1 MANYETTKEELQDNS
16 QEETYVVEPS
26 RAEYYWDEES
36 ETLEDAPEEG
46 EPNPVSAEGEKTE
59 DIDLSMLDLPEEK
72 VEEQALPDPVDD
84 AGFAAFASQFQK
96 YTGVDFK
103 EAISTFSELQQFRV
117 QQKVESEKS
126 ELMQAWG
133 VSGTDFEARLS
144 EVKERFAKYTPEM
157 QTKLNN
163 PQGAQL
169 IWAKIEQERGTKKTK
184 EVPALDR
191 GRKSAPASGKSQY
204 DYTRAQISAMSNEEY
219 AKNANRIAA
228 AFAAGRVKN

>member
-1 MANYETTKEELQDNS
+1 MANYETTKEELQDNE
-16 QEETYVVEPS
+16 QEEVYVVEPS
-26 RAEYYWDEES
+26 RAEFIWDEEN
-36 ETLEDAPEEG
+36 EILEEATEEG
-46 EPNPVSAEGEKTE
+46 TSTVSAEGEKE
-59 DIDLSMLDLPEEK
+59 SDIDLSMLDLPEETPPADEK
-72 VEEQALPDPVDD
+72 LPDPVDD
-84 AGFAAFASQFQK
+84 AGFAAFAQQFQK

-117 QQKVESEKS
+117 QQKVETEKS

-133 VSGTDFEARLS
+133 VSGTDFDSRLS
-144 EVKERFAKYTPEM
+144 EVKERFAKYSPEM
-157 QTKLNN
+157 QAKLNN

-169 IWAKIEQERGTKKTK
+169 IWAKIEQERGQKKTK

-204 DYTRAQISAMSNEEY
+204 DYTRAQINSMSNEEY

-228 AFAAGRVKN
+228 AFAAGRVKG